1 MINLEMCTHDAIV
14 LRHTLFMHT
23 KNHPGFFS
31 DKRILKVREIS
42 QQLDREI
49 QRAIDEK
56 INVEE
61 KS

>member
-1 MINLEMCTHDAIV
+1 VINLEMCTHDAIV

>member
-1 MINLEMCTHDAIV
+1 MCTHDAIV

-42 QQLDREI
+42 QQLGREI